1 MNWLIF
7 FHVASYGT
15 ALLIIA
21 VFALTYATR
30 SQFMPYH
37 AAAIERPWHTLDAP
51 LQLLLLALVRL
62 VGWGWLAIAS
72 AGLVWVHFDA
82 SESLTNP
89 LGKIQGGMLTAML
102 DDCLGPAV
110 YATLGT
116 HEVAL
121 TVKMATAFLR
131 PASPGQ
137 ITGVAR
143 MYRRRGDYCYA
154 KGELR
159 DGKDQTLVTASACY
173 KVVDLKPGS

>member
-1 MNWLIF
+1 MKDNLFWRI
-7 FHVASYGT
+7 VS
-15 ALLIIA
+15 
-21 VFALTYATR
+21 
-30 SQFMPYH
+30 
-37 AAAIERPWHTLDAP
+37 
-51 LQLLLLALVRL
+51 
-62 VGWGWLAIAS
+62 
-72 AGLVWVHFDA
+72 GLVPQPNAARLLGWNFISHDQAKREVWVQFDA

-173 KVVDLKPGS
+173 KVVGLNPDA

>member
-21 VFALTYATR
+21 VLALTYATR

-72 AGLVWVHFDA
+72 AGLVMLYQLFILRLPLELLLLLQGYCLLAITPVIAVSSQVKRHSNGSPPVMASWVTMMLCWLGFLFGLLAIAA
-82 SESLTNP
+82 S
-89 LGKIQGGMLTAML
+89 
-102 DDCLGPAV
+102 
-110 YATLGT
+110 
-116 HEVAL
+116 
-121 TVKMATAFLR
+121 
-131 PASPGQ
+131 
-137 ITGVAR
+137 
-143 MYRRRGDYCYA
+143 
-154 KGELR
+154 
-159 DGKDQTLVTASACY
+159 
-173 KVVDLKPGS
+173 